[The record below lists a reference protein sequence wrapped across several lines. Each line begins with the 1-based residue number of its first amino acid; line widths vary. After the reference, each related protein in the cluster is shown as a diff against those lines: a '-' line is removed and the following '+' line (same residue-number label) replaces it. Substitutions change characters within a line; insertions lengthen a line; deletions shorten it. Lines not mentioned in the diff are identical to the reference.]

1 VLFFFFETGAD
12 CFEDIHVC
20 CIVAIMKASTSH
32 ICVDMSLII
41 ILRNT
46 YVLDLTNP
54 DIKLLVNYYFCQ
66 ILKVDQLINKIPL
79 SSLNFSH
86 KIDWV
91 RFQGRC
97 KSNTFELIINVIVC
111 ENYQHV
117 IT

>member
-1 VLFFFFETGAD
+1 VLFFFLETGAD

-20 CIVAIMKASTSH
+20 CIVAILKASTFH

-41 ILRNT
+41 FLRNT

-79 SSLNFSH
+79 SSMNFSR

-91 RFQGRC
+91 RF
-97 KSNTFELIINVIVC
+97 
-111 ENYQHV
+111 
-117 IT
+117 